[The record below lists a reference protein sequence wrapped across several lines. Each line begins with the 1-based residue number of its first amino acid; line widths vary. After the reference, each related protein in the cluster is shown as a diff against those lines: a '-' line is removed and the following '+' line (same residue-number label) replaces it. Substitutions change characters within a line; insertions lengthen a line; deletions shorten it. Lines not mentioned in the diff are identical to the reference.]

1 MDTHIAVMARI
12 KTAVTTTP
20 MATLAPVE
28 SPLDGAADLAGLEL
42 VEEDGEL
49 VGGDDDI
56 VVTVVEEEEMLMVL
70 LVSDACHTSWI
81 RGANSAL
88 LSMVT

>member
-1 MDTHIAVMARI
+1 MDAHIAVMARI

-20 MATLAPVE
+20 MAILAPVE
-28 SPLDGAADLAGLEL
+28 SPLDGAAELAGLEL
-42 VEEDGEL
+42 AVEEREL
-49 VGGDDDI
+49 V
-56 VVTVVEEEEMLMVL
+56 VVAVVEAEEEVLMVL

-81 RGANSAL
+81 SGANSAV